1 MKQKM
6 SEEKYASETKT
17 VNLMIALYCH
27 KKHNSKKGELCPD
40 CEELKSYC
48 AYRLS
53 LCPWG
58 DKKPFCTNC
67 PIHCYDQEHRQKIR
81 EVMRFSGPRMLFYH
95 PLLALKHL
103 YQTKK
108 QKRKL
113 RKAAHEKGKRE
124 EANKKQAEQ
133 K

>member
-1 MKQKM
+1 MKQKI

-27 KKHNSKKGELCPD
+27 KKHKTKKGELCPE
-40 CEELKSYC
+40 CEELKEYC

-58 DKKPFCTNC
+58 DKKPFCSNC
-67 PIHCYDQEHRQKIR
+67 TIHCYNQEHRQRIR
-81 EVMRFSGPRMLFYH
+81 DVMRFSGPRMLFHH
-95 PLLALKHL
+95 PVLAIKHVC
-103 YQTKK
+103 QTLK

-113 RKAAHEKGKRE
+113 KKAAKEKAKK
-124 EANKKQAEQ
+124 EASSKQTEQ